1 LIGDIEGV
9 PSKTLGMKV
18 SVALI
23 KKPRGFRG
31 ELAVVPYKANTE
43 SLRSGLRVTLQKG
56 DQAQDFVI
64 DEVEDLGGRIA
75 VKFAGIES
83 QEAALAWRDGELMVE
98 MADLARP
105 GEDEYYHFQLEGLEV
120 FEESGAFIGVVT
132 AVDFFSANDVL
143 VVKTEKDEVLIPF
156 IKSVIVAVDIKAK
169 RITIRKI
176 EGLY

>member
-1 LIGDIEGV
+1 LFENIEGD
-9 PSKTLGMKV
+9 PSKTLAMKV

-43 SLRSGLRVTLQKG
+43 SLRPGLRVTLQKG
-56 DQAQDFVI
+56 DRAQDFVI
-64 DEVEDLGGRIA
+64 DEVEGFGGRIA
-75 VKFAGIES
+75 VKLAGIES

-98 MADLARP
+98 MADLAHP
-105 GEDEYYHFQLEGLEV
+105 GEDEYYHFQLEGSEV
-120 FEESGAFIGVVT
+120 FEESGAFVGIVT

-143 VVKTEKDEVLIPF
+143 VVKAENGEVLLPF
-156 IKSVIVAVDIKAK
+156 IKSVIVSVDIRAK